1 MPLPYIPETIT
12 VHLGPPGSDAQNVT
26 LSFPDYIKNVA
37 SSEIYPTW
45 PENAI
50 RANVYA
56 QISFALNRIY
66 TEWYRSQGYDYDITN
81 STAYDQYFVQGRDIF
96 DNISEIVD
104 EIFNNYLV
112 RQGSVEPLF
121 AQYCSGTTVTCEG
134 LSQWGTVSLA
144 EQGMSPYEIL
154 TYYYG
159 DDIDIVRDTPVAPNL
174 GSYPGTPL
182 RLGMTGE
189 AVRMLQLRL
198 NRISTNYPA
207 IPKIARVN
215 GYFDQNTEN
224 AVRTFQQVF
233 GLAVDGIVGKATWYR
248 VAYLY
253 AAIKRLSELSSEGLS
268 LADVT
273 AVYPEALEEGLQG
286 EAVRMLQYFLAV
298 IGNFYEEVPII
309 AIDGIF
315 GAETKNAVVAVQKLF
330 GLPVTGAVDEA
341 TWDQIT
347 STYLSLLNALPPEW
361 ENAVILFP
369 GRFLVEGMS
378 GDDVRQLQEMLSVLS
393 TVYPEIPKITPD
405 GIYGPQ
411 TFQAVVAAQNLF
423 GLRPTGA
430 VGTPTWAEIA
440 SQYMTVVNGSRVA
453 DGQYPGEA
461 LTVGGQGGGT
471 T

>member
-1 MPLPYIPETIT
+1 MPLPYIPEEIT

-50 RANVYA
+50 RANIYA
-56 QISFALNRIY
+56 QISFALNRVY

-96 DNISEIVD
+96 DNISQIVD

-134 LSQWGTVSLA
+134 LSQWGTVELA
-144 EQGMSPYEIL
+144 EQGLTPYEIL

-159 DDIDIVRDTPVAPNL
+159 DDIDIVRDTPVSPNL
-174 GSYPGTPL
+174 GSYPGEQL
-182 RLGMTGE
+182 RLGMANE
-189 AVRMLQLRL
+189 DVRMLQLRL

-207 IPKIARVN
+207 IPKIWPVN
-215 GYFDQNTEN
+215 GYFDQDTEN
-224 AVRTFQQVF
+224 AVRTFQQIF
-233 GLAVDGIVGKATWYR
+233 GLTVDGIVGKATWYR
-248 VAYLY
+248 VAYLF

-273 AVYPEALEEGLQG
+273 AVYPEQLELGMRGEGVQ
-286 EAVRMLQYFLAV
+286 MLQYFLAV

-315 GAETKNAVVAVQKLF
+315 GPETESAVIAVQKLF
-330 GLPVTGAVDEA
+330 GLPVTGSVDEE

-347 STYLSLLNALPPEW
+347 STYLSILGSLPPEW
-361 ENAVILFP
+361 ENAVILYP
-369 GRFLVEGMS
+369 GRFLLEGMR
-378 GDDVRQLQEMLSVLS
+378 GDDVEQLQNMLSVLS
-393 TVYPEIPKITPD
+393 TVYPQIPNITPD
-405 GIYGPQ
+405 GIFGPR
-411 TFQAVVAAQNLF
+411 TEEAVLAAQNLF
-423 GLRPTGA
+423 GLQPTGA

-440 SQYMTVVNGSRVA
+440 RQYMTVVNGQRVA
-453 DGQYPGEA
+453 DGQYPGQP
-461 LTVGGQGGGT
+461 LMVGGQGGG
-471 T
+471 